1 MDKIKRKRGRPKST
15 ALKPVEIKI
24 QSLDR
29 AIDILEHIA
38 QGSGLTLSEISE
50 KSGQSPA
57 TIYRILTTCSA
68 RHMVAMDP
76 ITQEWHIGPESFRI
90 GSAFLKRSGI
100 VERARPAMRALML
113 QTGETANLGVESNHQ
128 VLFLSQVETHEN
140 IRAFFPPGAQSPMHA
155 SGIGK
160 ALLAYADGKTIEAYL
175 KTDQF
180 EAFTENTICTHEDL
194 QAELVRIRSQGYAFD
209 NEEKSKGMR
218 CVAAPILNTYGEVV
232 AGISV
237 SGPTARLTL
246 DRIDTICRLV
256 MKQAENLSFGLG
268 YNGLTNR

>member
-1 MDKIKRKRGRPKST
+1 MEKIKRKRGRPKSN
-15 ALKPVEIKI
+15 ALKPAETKI

-38 QGSGLTLSEISE
+38 RASGLTLSEIAE
-50 KSGQSPA
+50 RSGQSPA
-57 TIYRILTTCSA
+57 TIYRILMTCSA
-68 RHMVAMDP
+68 RHLVEMDP
-76 ITQEWHIGPESFRI
+76 VTQEWHTGPESFRI

-113 QTGETANLGVESNHQ
+113 ETGETANLGVENNRQ

-160 ALLAYADGKTIEAYL
+160 ALLAFSDEKTIASYL
-175 KTDQF
+175 ESGQF
-180 EAFTENTICTHEDL
+180 EAFTENTINSQEGL
-194 QAELVRIRSQGYAFD
+194 QAELSRIRSQGYAFD

-218 CVAAPILNTYGEVV
+218 CVAAPILNAYGEVV

-246 DRIDTICRLV
+246 ERIEGICQSV
-256 MKQAENLSFGLG
+256 MKQAEALSFGLG
-268 YNGLTNR
+268 YKS

>member
-1 MDKIKRKRGRPKST
+1 MEKAKRKRGRPKS
-15 ALKPVEIKI
+15 ASLKPAETKI

-38 QGSGLTLSEISE
+38 RGGGLTLSEIAE
-50 KSGQSPA
+50 KSAQSPA
-57 TIYRILTTCSA
+57 TIYRILATCSA
-68 RHMVAMDP
+68 RRLVEIDP

-113 QTGETANLGVESNHQ
+113 ETGETANLGVESNGQ
-128 VLFLSQVETHEN
+128 VLFLSQVETDEN

-160 ALLAYADGKTIEAYL
+160 ALLAYADDKTIETYL
-175 KTDQF
+175 KSGRF
-180 EAFTENTICTHEDL
+180 ETFTENTINRREDL
-194 QAELVRIRSQGYAFD
+194 QVELARIRSQGYAFD

-218 CVAAPILNTYGEVV
+218 CVAAPILNAYGEGV

-246 DRIDTICRLV
+246 ERIDVICGDV
-256 MKQAENLSFGLG
+256 MAQAKSLSFGLG
-268 YNGLTNR
+268 YRS

>member
-1 MDKIKRKRGRPKST
+1 MEKTKRKRGRPKSN
-15 ALKPVEIKI
+15 ALKPVENKI

-38 QGSGLTLSEISE
+38 RGGGMTLSEIAE
-50 KSGQSPA
+50 KSAQSPA
-57 TIYRILTTCSA
+57 TIYRILATCSA
-68 RHMVAMDP
+68 RHMVEMDP

-100 VERARPAMRALML
+100 VERARPMMRALML
-113 QTGETANLGVESNHQ
+113 ETGETANLGVESDGH
-128 VLFLSQVETHEN
+128 VLFLSQVETDEN

-160 ALLAYADGKTIEAYL
+160 VLLAYADDKTIETYL
-175 KTDQF
+175 KPGQF
-180 EAFTENTICTHEDL
+180 EAFTENTISRREDL
-194 QAELVRIRSQGYAFD
+194 RAELLRIKSQGYAFD

-218 CVAAPILNTYGEVV
+218 CVAAPILNAYGEVV

-246 DRIDTICRLV
+246 ARIDTICRDV
-256 MKQAENLSFGLG
+256 MAQAETLSFGLG
-268 YNGLTNR
+268 YKS